1 MLQHAQIFRVTT
13 SLLLRTL
20 AWIRRLIELLIQSP
34 RINIGS
40 ISSISKLNITF
51 YNICNW
57 LTLIFFTYRISFTQT
72 LIYYFFL
79 YSPPCTWSMRYS
91 CIYSFSQWE
100 FPCFLSLI
108 IYKKSIDNS
117 SQIKGLVLSKGKNKY
132 ICIIELF
139 WYFSKTFFFKTIWQ
153 EKLKFVWKH
162 SQVV

>member
-1 MLQHAQIFRVTT
+1 METKIVCPVKITPMVILISCLIMYCLYYKSFLLQHAQIFRVTT

-40 ISSISKLNITF
+40 ISSIFKLNITF

-57 LTLIFFTYRISFTQT
+57 LTLIIFL
-72 LIYYFFL
+72 LIGSVLPKPWYITFFL

-117 SQIKGLVLSKGKNKY
+117 SQ
-132 ICIIELF
+132 
-139 WYFSKTFFFKTIWQ
+139 FK
-153 EKLKFVWKH
+153 
-162 SQVV
+162 